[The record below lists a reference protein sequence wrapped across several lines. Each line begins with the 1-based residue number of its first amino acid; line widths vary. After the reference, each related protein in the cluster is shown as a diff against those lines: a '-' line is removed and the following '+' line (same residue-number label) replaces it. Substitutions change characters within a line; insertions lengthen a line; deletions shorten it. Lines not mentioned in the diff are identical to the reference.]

1 MLELKAKEPPRQP
14 PIGGMLWLHE
24 LAFLALLAVAYF
36 YSGPPGRDLG
46 GLPLLLFSSTIVAG
60 VAVLAYRCKEEW
72 ALLPNKTFLFALAA
86 AWVLLFHFLGNST
99 MGYFRTNSLFGWMF
113 DIYMSQSGEDQ
124 YGLLIP
130 FVVLILFWWKR
141 RDLVAGSLGF
151 WWPAFF
157 LVTGALVLHVV
168 GFMVQ
173 EPKLS
178 LIAFLIGLFGLT
190 GLVWGKHWLRAS
202 LFPFFLL
209 VFCMPTGDLANML
222 TLRLRLLVSWLV
234 YVIAHLGLAPDL
246 IRDGTQIFDRDHTF
260 AFEVAAAC
268 SGIHSLVALLALT
281 TIYGFAHFK
290 SPGKRLIMIF
300 FALPLAVFGNVARL
314 CFTIFVAETF
324 GQDAA
329 KAVENKFGFITI
341 VVAILCI
348 FCISRWLE
356 GPEDSP
362 ARQTTSAEV

>member
-1 MLELKAKEPPRQP
+1 MF
-14 PIGGMLWLHE
+14 WLHE
-24 LAFLALLAVAYF
+24 LAFMALLAVACF
-36 YSGPPGRDLG
+36 YSGPPGNGLG
-46 GLPLLLFSSTIVAG
+46 TLPLLLYGGTIVAG
-60 VAVLAYRCKEEW
+60 VAVLAYRCQEEW
-72 ALLPNKTFLFALAA
+72 ALLPNKAFLFGLAA
-86 AWVLLFHFLGNST
+86 AWVLLFHFQGNST
-99 MGYFRTNSLFGWMF
+99 MGYVRNSSLFGWMF
-113 DIYMSQSGEDQ
+113 DIYTSLSGEDQ

-141 RDLVAGSLGF
+141 RDLVAGPLGF
-151 WWPAFF
+151 WWPAFL
-157 LVTGALVLHVV
+157 LVTGAVLLHMV

-178 LIAFLIGLFGLT
+178 LLAFLIGLYGLT
-190 GLVWGKHWLRAS
+190 GLAWGKHWLRAS
-202 LFPFFLL
+202 RFPFFLL
-209 VFCMPTGDLANML
+209 VFCVPTGDLVNTL

-290 SPGKRLIMIF
+290 SPWKRLIMIF
-300 FALPLAVFGNVARL
+300 SALPLAVLGNVARL

-324 GQDAA
+324 GEDAA

-362 ARQTTSAEV
+362 AWQTNPSEV

>member
-1 MLELKAKEPPRQP
+1 MF
-14 PIGGMLWLHE
+14 WLHE
-24 LAFLALLAVAYF
+24 ILFLAFLAVAYF
-36 YSGPPGRDLG
+36 YSGPPGQGLG
-46 GLPLLLFSSTIVAG
+46 PLPLLLFGGAILAG

-72 ALLPNKTFLFALAA
+72 VLLPNKAFLFLLLA
-86 AWVLLFHFLGNST
+86 AWVLLFVFAGNST
-99 MGYFRTNSLFGWMF
+99 MGYVRTGSLFGWMF
-113 DIYMSQSGEDQ
+113 DIYTSPIGEDQ

-141 RDLVAGSLGF
+141 RELVAGPLGF
-151 WWPAFF
+151 WWPAF
-157 LVTGALVLHVV
+157 LPVVAALILHTV

-178 LIAFLIGLFGLT
+178 LIAFLVGLYGLT
-190 GLVWGKHWLRAS
+190 GLAWGRHWLRAS

-209 VFCMPTGDLANML
+209 VFCMPAGDLTNML

-260 AFEVAAAC
+260 SFEVAAAC

-281 TIYGFAHFK
+281 TIYGFAQFK
-290 SPGKRLIMIF
+290 SPGKRVIMILS
-300 FALPLAVFGNVARL
+300 ALPLAVLGNVARL

-329 KAVENKFGFITI
+329 KAVETKFGFITI
-341 VVAILCI
+341 MVAILCI

-356 GPEDSP
+356 DPADSP
-362 ARQTTSAEV
+362 APETNPSRV